1 MKRIITKDIGFRL
14 AYIWLVVLGF
24 SLFGQGINMESLQ
37 VSSASGYFILLL
49 ITILIASFGVV
60 KEADALAHKLGEPYG
75 TLILTLSIVM
85 IEVILIS
92 AVMLGPAASSTIG
105 KDSIFSVMMII
116 MNLVVGLSIL
126 LGGLRYGEQSYN
138 AQGTLTYIS
147 MIVVLGGLALL
158 LPNSIIGAGGGEFST
173 IQTISIAGLTIILYA
188 CFLAYQMKGYKHL
201 YIQPAAGALSTS
213 FADRDKVDQ
222 AQQSHQQETAKNE
235 ILIRSIILIAMVLP
249 IVLLSHKMAT
259 VLDYGITTAQL
270 PKELSGILI
279 AIIVFTPE
287 SITAIKAAINN
298 EFQRAINLC
307 HGAFVS
313 TVGLTVPAVLII
325 GLLTGQQVLFG
336 LSSTETLLFGL
347 TTLLSFISF
356 AGKKT
361 TPILGIIHLVLF
373 ALFMI
378 LVFSP

>member
-1 MKRIITKDIGFRL
+1 MKDIVTKNTGLRLLLVWMVVFGF
-14 AYIWLVVLGF
+14 IF
-24 SLFGQGINMESLQ
+24 FGGTMDMNTLQ
-37 VSSASGYFILLL
+37 PSTAALYFVILLG
-49 ITILIASFGVV
+49 TIILASFGVV

-75 TLILTLSIVM
+75 TLILTLSIVL
-85 IEVILIS
+85 IEVVLIS
-92 AVMLGPAASSTIG
+92 AVMLGPAESATIG
-105 KDSIFSVMMII
+105 KDSIFAVMMII

-126 LGGLRYGEQSYN
+126 LGGLKYGEQAYN
-138 AQGTLTYIS
+138 AQGTLSYLS

-158 LPNSIIGAGGGEFST
+158 LPNSIIGAGGGAFST
-173 IQTISIAGLTIILYA
+173 TQAISIATLTLILYVA
-188 CFLAYQMKGYKHL
+188 FLAYQMKGYKHL
-201 YIQPAAGALSTS
+201 YMQPTAGQLTIP
-213 FADRDKVDQ
+213 FRDR
-222 AQQSHQQETAKNE
+222 HQVVATPEHVGTTTGTNE
-235 ILIRSIILIAMVLP
+235 ILIRSIILVAMVLP
-249 IVLLSHKMAT
+249 IVLLSHNMAT
-259 VLDYGITTAQL
+259 VVDYGISAAQL
-270 PKELSGILI
+270 PKELGGILI

-325 GLLTGQQVLFG
+325 GLLTGKQVLFG
-336 LSSTETLLFGL
+336 LTSTETLLFSL
-347 TTLLSFISF
+347 TLLLSFISF

-373 ALFMI
+373 AMFIL